1 MKTGVSGERG
11 AGASRFSTHRF
22 PDFAVCSKAKGTLLF
37 HPSWSRHRRPWRT
50 PMKIDQ
56 IELREIQM
64 PLVSFFETSFGCTT
78 QRRIILV
85 RVFGEGVVGYGEATS
100 PEGPFYN
107 HESTGTAWHILRDFV
122 IPRILQA
129 TIEKPEDVAPL
140 LKPIRGHNMA
150 KAAVETAIWDL
161 YARQLEEPLHQVFGG
176 TRRSIDCGV
185 SIGIQETV
193 ADLLK
198 KIEKELNAGYQR
210 VKIKIKPGWDLEI
223 VKRIRKEFPKLVLMC
238 DANSA
243 YSLGDIDLFKRLD
256 EFDLLMI
263 EQPLAWSDILD
274 HIQLQKAIQTPIC
287 LDESILDAEDARKAI
302 DSGACKI
309 INIKLGRVG
318 GHTESRKVHDAC
330 QARGIPVWC
339 GGMLEAGIGRAH
351 NIALSTRENFRLPG
365 DVSAS
370 RRYFHRDIINPEVEV
385 DVRGRI
391 HVLDRPGIG
400 FEPDLQLIEA
410 VSVRMEM
417 LRL

>member
-1 MKTGVSGERG
+1 MVLDWQSRRVRAILLVAQSGLIWTP
-11 AGASRFSTHRF
+11 SFWQI
-22 PDFAVCSKAKGTLLF
+22 LF
-37 HPSWSRHRRPWRT
+37 
-50 PMKIDQ
+50 MKIDQ

-64 PLVSFFETSFGCTT
+64 PLVSFFETSFGRTT

-85 RVFGEGVVGYGEATS
+85 RVFSEGVVGYGEATS

-122 IPRILQA
+122 IPRVLLA
-129 TIEKPEDVAPL
+129 SIEKPEDVAPL

-161 YARQLEEPLHQVFGG
+161 HARQSEQPLHQLLGG
-176 TRRSIDCGV
+176 TRRTIDCGV
-185 SIGIQETV
+185 SIGIQESI

-198 KIEKELNAGYQR
+198 KIEQELRAGYQR
-210 VKIKIKPGWDLEI
+210 IKIKIKPGWDLDA
-223 VKRIRKEFPKLVLMC
+223 VQAIRKEFSRLVLMC

-243 YSLGDIDLFKRLD
+243 YNLGAIDLFKRLD

-263 EQPLAWSDILD
+263 EQPLAWNDILD
-274 HIQLQKAIQTPIC
+274 HIQLQRAIQTPIC

-309 INIKLGRVG
+309 VNIKLGRVG
-318 GHTESRKVHDAC
+318 GHAESRRVHDVC
-330 QARGIPVWC
+330 EARGIPVWC

-351 NIALSTRENFRLPG
+351 NIAMSTRDNFLLPG

-370 RRYFHRDIINPEVEV
+370 QRYFHRDIINPEVEV
-385 DVRGRI
+385 DAQGRI
-391 HVLDRPGIG
+391 HVLDKPGIG
-400 FEPDLQLIEA
+400 FEPNWQIIETVTVRTETFVVLII
-410 VSVRMEM
+410 
-417 LRL
+417 